1 MKRLLTVFAMAV
13 AAMAFAVGAKAQISV
28 GAGYGLATH
37 VAKTL
42 SSDDEVLDD
51 EDEGLS
57 GFYIN
62 ASYNLDLLSRKWGVL
77 SLQPGLTYSYYG
89 FSDSEREDN
98 FGTTTFTKTSLNEH
112 YLDVPV
118 NVKYSYDLLP
128 GTLKL
133 SAFAGPVFSFGLSST
148 AVARVDVGDDWTKIR
163 TNNYTGTVTT
173 KGNVAGVS
181 LDSTEKGSGTGYRMF
196 DLKLGLGIAATVID
210 KLEVK
215 FAYNIGLLD
224 RMEAQNVRLN
234 TNVFTVGVAWN
245 F

>member
-1 MKRLLTVFAMAV
+1 MKRFFTVFALAV

-37 VAKTL
+37 VLKAVASEGDVQETE
-42 SSDDEVLDD
+42 SD
-51 EDEGLS
+51 GLN

-62 ASYNLDLLSRKWGVL
+62 ALYNFDFLSMNWGVL
-77 SLQPGLTYSYYG
+77 SLQSGLTYSYYG
-89 FSDSEREDN
+89 TSDSEDEEVL
-98 FGTTTFTKTSLNEH
+98 GVPTYYKTSFNEH

-133 SAFAGPVFSFGLSST
+133 SAFAGPVFSFGLSS
-148 AVARVDVGDDWTKIR
+148 AEIDRVEMGDDWSKVV
-163 TNNYTGTVTT
+163 TNNYTGKVTT
-173 KGNVAGVS
+173 KTETAGKLSESTVEGN
-181 LDSTEKGSGTGYRMF
+181 GTGYRMF
-196 DLKLGLGIAATVID
+196 DLKLGLGIAATVFD
-210 KLEVK
+210 KLDVK
-215 FAYNIGLLD
+215 LAYNIGLLD
-224 RMEAQNVRLN
+224 RYKADALRWH

>member
-37 VAKTL
+37 VEKTL
-42 SSDDEVLDD
+42 ASDGEVLYD

-89 FSDSEREDN
+89 LSDSEREDN

-133 SAFAGPVFSFGLSST
+133 SAFAGPVFSFGLSSIGVLRMET
-148 AVARVDVGDDWTKIR
+148 GDNWTKTT
-163 TNNYTGTVTT
+163 TNYYTGTITT
-173 KGNVAGVS
+173 KGNVGGVS
-181 LDSTEKGSGTGYRMF
+181 VDKTEKGDGTGYGMF
-196 DLKLGLGIAATVID
+196 DLKFGLGLAVTAFDKID
-210 KLEVK
+210 LK

-224 RMEAQNVRLN
+224 RMKAEKVRLN
-234 TNVFTVGVAWN
+234 TNIFTVGVAWN